1 MGENHFSSG
10 KKKKSSY
17 FQFSA
22 QRVPEVTN
30 TRSFSL
36 GYNSS
41 YFKPCYGHEA
51 TLSCHGSL
59 CLRTCP
65 SVTAQIKE
73 QKSPSD
79 QLGWGGTSPGEDK
92 GRVTGSLVSC
102 CHVCWQPQ
110 PQPGTLGC
118 TAVKGL
124 YIGDPQGRQLAQQ
137 MGLSRSHHPP
147 PPWSRAEDT
156 SYTPANVS
164 PFSPCSLPAGWQCT
178 LASLLLPFED
188 KAWCRPGFHLT
199 GPPAREATTVLA
211 HPQRSNLLAPLLMKL
226 KKHRLPRGQRAA
238 ACLIRNLPCRLNAI
252 FLEEFPLGI
261 LIIYFLCLWLI
272 SA

>member
-1 MGENHFSSG
+1 MGENHSSSG

-65 SVTAQIKE
+65 GVTAQIKE

-164 PFSPCSLPAGWQCT
+164 PFSPCSRLAGSAPSPPFSCPLRT
-178 LASLLLPFED
+178 KHGADLASTSLGLQPEKPPLSLLIHNDPTF
-188 KAWCRPGFHLT
+188 WHL
-199 GPPAREATTVLA
+199 
-211 HPQRSNLLAPLLMKL
+211 
-226 KKHRLPRGQRAA
+226 
-238 ACLIRNLPCRLNAI
+238 C
-252 FLEEFPLGI
+252 
-261 LIIYFLCLWLI
+261 
-272 SA
+272 

>member
-1 MGENHFSSG
+1 MAFRQKKKKANLNENIIHQWV
-10 KKKKSSY
+10 KIILYQEKKKSSY

-51 TLSCHGSL
+51 TSSCHGSL

-65 SVTAQIKE
+65 GVTAQIKE

-92 GRVTGSLVSC
+92 GMVIGSLVSC

-110 PQPGTLGC
+110 PQPSGLHCCEGSPHLESPRKAAGTANWSLQV
-118 TAVKGL
+118 TSSSSTMVKGRGHIL
-124 YIGDPQGRQLAQQ
+124 
-137 MGLSRSHHPP
+137 HP
-147 PPWSRAEDT
+147 SK
-156 SYTPANVS
+156 
-164 PFSPCSLPAGWQCT
+164 C
-178 LASLLLPFED
+178 LLL
-188 KAWCRPGFHLT
+188 LT
-199 GPPAREATTVLA
+199 LLTAGCLA
-211 HPQRSNLLAPLLMKL
+211 VHP
-226 KKHRLPRGQRAA
+226 RLPSLA
-238 ACLIRNLPCRLNAI
+238 L
-252 FLEEFPLGI
+252 
-261 LIIYFLCLWLI
+261 
-272 SA
+272 